1 MKCALLQALRTG
13 SVHIHVHACTCI
25 YVHVYP
31 SGFIFCVGIPALVI
45 LDKDGKT
52 INASGR
58 AAISADP
65 EGKVNTCAMNI
76 RIYNLQ
82 FY

>member
-1 MKCALLQALRTG
+1 MGT
-13 SVHIHVHACTCI
+13 V

-65 EGKVNTCAMNI
+65 EGKVQYTSKKTFQTVPFKH
-76 RIYNLQ
+76 R
-82 FY
+82 